1 MINANKVA
9 VAVVLPIA
17 RFTSPALR
25 GVVVIK

>member
-17 RFTSPALR
+17 RFTSPAPR
-25 GVVVIK
+25 AVNSK